1 MRIII
6 TALGATLLLSATAV
20 QAFPHYRYHAPKAST
35 YHYKAYKAYRAPASP
50 SYHSSYVTKRG
61 TYVQPHYQTSPNRT
75 KVDNWSS
82 KPNVNPY
89 TGKPGTKDPYSAGH

>member
-1 MRIII
+1 MRTTIL
-6 TALGATLLLSATAV
+6 ALAALLVVTSAH
-20 QAFPHYRYHAPKAST
+20 AFPRYSYHAPKATT
-35 YHYKAYKAYRAPASP
+35 YRYKAYKAYRAPASP

-61 TYVQPHYQTSPNRT
+61 TYVQPHYQTSPNQT